1 MKCSQT
7 PFGLL
12 STGEMIQAY
21 SVENSQGLKMMLINY
36 GATLARFQMPDKNGH
51 IKDIVLGYEDMSGV
65 EKDDVFLGVTVGRFA
80 NRIAKGQFELNGKTY
95 TLPQNNGPN
104 HLHGG
109 PEGFY
114 KKIWQAEMIENESS
128 IDVKFTYSSPDGE
141 EGYPGNLEASVTYT
155 LTEDNELILDYKAT
169 ADQATPINMTNH
181 AYWNLTGEGEGSIK
195 EHVLQLNCDRYLV
208 VDDTAIPTGELAP
221 VAGTVMD
228 FTTPK
233 TVGEDLDK
241 VEGGY
246 DHCYVVNESSDDL
259 ALAATLKDP
268 ASGRAMDILTTK
280 PGIQFYS
287 GNFLDNVQGLGGHI
301 YDKHGALCLET
312 QFFPDAPNQPNF
324 PSCILNPGETYH
336 QVTKHRFYIS

>member
-80 NRIAKGQFELNGKTY
+80 NRIAKGQFKLNGKTY

-114 KKIWQAEMIENESS
+114 KKIWQAEMIENEKKD
-128 IDVKFTYSSPDGE
+128 IQGILRPVSP
-141 EGYPGNLEASVTYT
+141 
-155 LTEDNELILDYKAT
+155 IL
-169 ADQATPINMTNH
+169 
-181 AYWNLTGEGEGSIK
+181 
-195 EHVLQLNCDRYLV
+195 
-208 VDDTAIPTGELAP
+208 
-221 VAGTVMD
+221 
-228 FTTPK
+228 
-233 TVGEDLDK
+233 
-241 VEGGY
+241 
-246 DHCYVVNESSDDL
+246 
-259 ALAATLKDP
+259 
-268 ASGRAMDILTTK
+268 
-280 PGIQFYS
+280 
-287 GNFLDNVQGLGGHI
+287 
-301 YDKHGALCLET
+301 
-312 QFFPDAPNQPNF
+312 
-324 PSCILNPGETYH
+324 
-336 QVTKHRFYIS
+336 

>member
-1 MKCSQT
+1 
-7 PFGLL
+7 
-12 STGEMIQAY
+12 
-21 SVENSQGLKMMLINY
+21 
-36 GATLARFQMPDKNGH
+36 
-51 IKDIVLGYEDMSGV
+51 
-65 EKDDVFLGVTVGRFA
+65 
-80 NRIAKGQFELNGKTY
+80 
-95 TLPQNNGPN
+95 
-104 HLHGG
+104 
-109 PEGFY
+109 
-114 KKIWQAEMIENESS
+114 
-128 IDVKFTYSSPDGE
+128 
-141 EGYPGNLEASVTYT
+141 
-155 LTEDNELILDYKAT
+155 
-169 ADQATPINMTNH
+169 
-181 AYWNLTGEGEGSIK
+181 
-195 EHVLQLNCDRYLV
+195 
-208 VDDTAIPTGELAP
+208 
-221 VAGTVMD
+221 MD

-301 YDKHGALCLET
+301 YDKHVALCLET